1 MASTSYRI
9 SCYVLWAVWK
19 SNCFSLRI
27 LFSERYLKK
36 YKHYMFKQCRKTCKN
51 LYWSWDTS
59 ILSQV
64 SNCHDDKY
72 RARHHRSLIL
82 VCNLSVKSL
91 HLSYKLGTPLPFL
104 RFLDIFPVVKKAL
117 EYVSQGW
124 RIRQKFLF
132 TSFKET
138 LLQSFHTLFHIER
151 AQIFQKGATSRPF
164 EAT

>member
-72 RARHHRSLIL
+72 RARRHRSLIL
-82 VCNLSVKSL
+82 VCNLWVKSL
-91 HLSYKLGTPLPFL
+91 HPSYKLGTPLPFL
-104 RFLDIFPVVKKAL
+104 RFLEIFPVVKKSVRICFTGL
-117 EYVSQGW
+117 KNTSKVSFYL
-124 RIRQKFLF
+124 I
-132 TSFKET
+132 
-138 LLQSFHTLFHIER
+138 
-151 AQIFQKGATSRPF
+151 
-164 EAT
+164 